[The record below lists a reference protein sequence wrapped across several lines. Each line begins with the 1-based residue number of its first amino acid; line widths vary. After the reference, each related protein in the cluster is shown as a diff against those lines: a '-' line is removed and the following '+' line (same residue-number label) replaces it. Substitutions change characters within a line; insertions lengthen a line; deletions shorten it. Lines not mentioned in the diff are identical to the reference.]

1 MQAFAAEKVVEKA
14 ADIAAGGESWLE
26 AVWRNPELWVAVAFV
41 ILVGGA
47 FRKVYAIITAAL
59 DKRAEAIHAQIEEAR
74 KLREEA
80 QDLLAT
86 FERKQREA
94 VNEAKEI
101 EKAAHREAAHQNEKA
116 KKELAHSL
124 ERLEIQAKERIA
136 QAEADAIAQV
146 SAATAEA
153 AIEAARALLAERLRG
168 DKADALIK
176 ASTDTIPEKLN

>member
-1 MQAFAAEKVVEKA
+1 MQAFAAEKAV
-14 ADIAAGGESWLE
+14 DIAANGESWLE

-59 DKRAEAIHAQIEEAR
+59 DKRAETIHSQIEEAR

-80 QDLLAT
+80 QDLLAA

-94 VNEAKEI
+94 ASEAKEI
-101 EKAAHREAAHQNEKA
+101 EEAAHREAAHQNEKA
-116 KKELAHSL
+116 KKELSHSL

-153 AIEAARALLAERLRG
+153 AIEAARNLLAERLHGER
-168 DKADALIK
+168 ADALIE
-176 ASTDTIPEKLN
+176 ASTDIISEKLN